1 MTTCKGYRGLAMT
14 WAESR
19 RSYATLLMANEIAF
33 AEDQGTACLSVRDLI
48 VRFLGLKG
56 TAKAKSIC
64 GSVGV
69 AGRETL
75 KDFHQQPGAALRL
88 LTAMRASSRQVKPR
102 ELGVIGRDHLM
113 ERFIDDNCAPES
125 FVYQKREIEHDG
137 LPYMVEAAFGY
148 RPGADEAD
156 YGLRVVEG
164 FNFSPAIDGSP
175 FQLEQRLALN
185 RVGEDDPV
193 TVFAHLTA
201 PRLNFL
207 DRGKARISL
216 PDTVEREI
224 MGMVTAVTKIW
235 TKQKTVEIRAREAEP
250 RTVYLTETTQRL
262 VQGLVETTFVG
273 AHAVKGK
280 AEPQKVYRLDS
291 VRHARRDSMRR
302 SGAASAS
309 MSAASAKWRSWRVPS
324 PRGAASFA

>member
-75 KDFHQQPGAALRL
+75 KDFHRRPGAALRL

-148 RPGADEAD
+148 RPGTDEAD

-207 DRGKARISL
+207 DRGKARNLSA
-216 PDTVEREI
+216 RY
-224 MGMVTAVTKIW
+224 G
-235 TKQKTVEIRAREAEP
+235 RARNHGEP

-262 VQGLVETTFVG
+262 VQGLVQTTFVG

-280 AEPQKVYRLDS
+280 AEPQKVYRLEF